1 MDGVSSS
8 VAAAKKMVAASS
20 REVDQ
25 DRASSLLLEC
35 DSHSQRTLQ
44 LASEKGASSW
54 LTCRP
59 LRQFGFSLPKG
70 TFRDALC
77 LRYGWTPPRLPSS
90 CVCGKLFDSTHA
102 LSSPTGGYPAI
113 RHNAIRDLTASL
125 LQEVA
130 TDVSVEPPL
139 QPLSGERL
147 HLRSAIREDDARL
160 DVGAS
165 GVWGSRFERTF
176 YDIRVF
182 NPHVRSN
189 RSSSS
194 SLASVYTKHEQEKRR
209 SYEER
214 VREVE
219 HGTFLPLVFST
230 TGGCGKAA
238 STFFKRLGHMLA
250 DKRKEPFST
259 TMAWLRTLISFA
271 LVRSCG
277 MSLRGHRV
285 PPGHSDPVET
295 ASPSVLAVSD
305 CHIR

>member
-1 MDGVSSS
+1 M
-8 VAAAKKMVAASS
+8 
-20 REVDQ
+20 
-25 DRASSLLLEC
+25 
-35 DSHSQRTLQ
+35 
-44 LASEKGASSW
+44 
-54 LTCRP
+54 
-59 LRQFGFSLPKG
+59 
-70 TFRDALC
+70 
-77 LRYGWTPPRLPSS
+77 Y
-90 CVCGKLFDSTHA
+90 DSTHA
-102 LSSPTGGYPAI
+102 LSCPTGGYPAI
-113 RHNAIRDLTASL
+113 RHNPIRDLTASL

-147 HLRSAIREDDARL
+147 HLRSAIREDGARL
-160 DVGAS
+160 DVAAS

-271 LVRSCG
+271 LVRSYG